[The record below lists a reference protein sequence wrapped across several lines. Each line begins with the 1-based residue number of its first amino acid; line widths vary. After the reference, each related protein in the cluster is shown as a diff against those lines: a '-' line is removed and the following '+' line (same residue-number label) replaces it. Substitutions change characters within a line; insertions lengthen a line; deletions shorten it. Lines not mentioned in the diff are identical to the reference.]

1 MKQRFIPLEKS
12 SKRKQKEYHA
22 AQRRTWGDIN
32 PVTRKPKNP
41 KAYDRKK
48 NRQRNARKTG
58 NGMSLIAC
66 FLGRRIINALRR
78 RKHQLSIRIIGPLPI
93 P

>member
-48 NRQRNARKTG
+48 NRQR
-58 NGMSLIAC
+58 SE
-66 FLGRRIINALRR
+66 FD
-78 RKHQLSIRIIGPLPI
+78 PLPVFWVGGL
-93 P
+93 

>member
-12 SKRKQKEYHA
+12 SKRKQKEFHA

-48 NRQRNARKTG
+48 NRQRNEFDPMPVFRSAG
-58 NGMSLIAC
+58 NEA
-66 FLGRRIINALRR
+66 RII
-78 RKHQLSIRIIGPLPI
+78 SV
-93 P
+93 